1 MLPGRRRNKA
11 RGALFHSA
19 TSAALRNHLRVG
31 TVIRAGFE
39 LQVPKPKAVYLFAY
53 ERVRRAV

>member
-11 RGALFHSA
+11 RGALYPSA
-19 TSAALRNHLRVG
+19 TSAALRNHLRGG

-39 LQVPKPKAVYLFAY
+39 LQVPKPKAVYHFAY
-53 ERVRRAV
+53 ESVQIA